1 MINAMVGS
9 SNHPS
14 NVAVHTTACMLVCVC
29 GICTTQWTTVRD
41 AATCAARIEKIRR
54 LSDYTTVNNY
64 HSILLLSTHY
74 LFSLSNF
81 SLKTF
86 AQNGP
91 EIPQGTEEAIPG
103 TEAIQKAN
111 ISVCLHS
118 NPIVLRN

>member
-1 MINAMVGS
+1 MVDAQYSGLRYATR
-9 SNHPS
+9 P
-14 NVAVHTTACMLVCVC
+14 TAQLESKRSADS
-29 GICTTQWTTVRD
+29 QHR
-41 AATCAARIEKIRR
+41 E
-54 LSDYTTVNNY
+54 YTTVNNY

-74 LFSLSNF
+74 LFSLSHF

-111 ISVCLHS
+111 ISVRLHTQTQS
-118 NPIVLRN
+118 F